1 MTPDDSRQKFQ
12 NLSLVRLAGI
22 TLMIVGFLLWRTDLL
37 GVTAPQIGAVCVVLG
52 AVLVMVLASWLRQ
65 RRAEGRLRSELLKL
79 AHAVRVLEM
88 AQERAILQRLKQR
101 PGAGDDQVAAVPKLA
116 AVPT

>member
-52 AVLVMVLASWLRQ
+52 AVLSLVLPRILLR
-65 RRAEGRLRSELLKL
+65 RWRAR
-79 AHAVRVLEM
+79 
-88 AQERAILQRLKQR
+88 
-101 PGAGDDQVAAVPKLA
+101 
-116 AVPT
+116 